1 MKRILILIVMLLA
14 LTASA
19 GCGGVIL
26 SADYSRL
33 LDDTAA
39 VSAETARRAAAGDL
53 SAGQMARALADQAD
67 VWRKFQEA
75 RDGSA
80 ASSPPSGKADQ

>member
-1 MKRILILIVMLLA
+1 MKRTIIAILLLLA

-26 SADYSRL
+26 SPRYSRL

-39 VSAETARRAAAGDL
+39 ISAETARRAEAGDL
-53 SAGQMARALADQAD
+53 SAEEMARALSRQAD
-67 VWRKFQEA
+67 VWRKFQQA
-75 RDGSA
+75 RDGEA
-80 ASSPPSGKADQ
+80 GR

>member
-1 MKRILILIVMLLA
+1 MKRIIIAILLLA

-26 SADYSRL
+26 SPQYSRL

-39 VSAETARRAAAGDL
+39 ISAETARRAQAGDL
-53 SAGQMARALADQAD
+53 SAEEMARALDSQAD
-67 VWRKFQEA
+67 IWRKFQQA
-75 RDGSA
+75 RDGEA
-80 ASSPPSGKADQ
+80 GR